1 MPVVCSADQDIITL
15 TELTGID
22 EIIEVLSL
30 RTPTLI

>member
-1 MPVVCSADQDIITL
+1 MPVVCSADQDITL